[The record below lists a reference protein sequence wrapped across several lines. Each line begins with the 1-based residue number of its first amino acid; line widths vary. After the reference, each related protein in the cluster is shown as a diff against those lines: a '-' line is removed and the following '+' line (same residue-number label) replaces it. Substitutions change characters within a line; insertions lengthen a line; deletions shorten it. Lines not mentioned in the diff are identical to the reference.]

1 MNRLNKQKVKKPKLN
16 EYLFPLEIQ
25 EKRVN
30 DAYIY
35 IPIKEKHHVSQTKKL
50 ITKTIQKHF
59 KESENDEFAMQKKR
73 TEKYLSMK
81 STFDNYMLLTPSE
94 RRKMNI
100 SNMRGYQYDKNAR
113 LLYSFEDNCVYKV
126 TEDPIMNKIVI
137 IRKENIPFTDIQK
150 RAVFDSPTKYKPISP
165 YRLKWPSTPLDV
177 AGNEIVIRMDDQ
189 FNNLSASLENV
200 TESFNQASANIN
212 NLAQQFNNIVA
223 PQQNVNVPVV
233 APTTTEDD
241 QQRRVYYRDDG
252 FKPIG
257 DHYSGRKYVMYGK
270 TPYQNLLDKGYVQE
284 NNYLYNP
291 ATEKQQIVATQN
303 VNQQIGVSNEL
314 IERLDYLI
322 TSIDQNTLVNSLGDI
337 MNTIVQVEQHL
348 GATCETLRN
357 SVNQQLASLEGYYKE
372 FANSYLAIQDRNENE
387 EKEMSNIVNAIKSL
401 ATSVNDHFD
410 VFANK
415 LETLDLDVKIP
426 PVKIE
431 QSGQITFDKI
441 LEEFS
446 KKYQSIIQ
454 QQQAIYN
461 DLLTN
466 MKSEMQNYENT
477 QLATITG
484 RLENAIYHIT
494 ENQNIF
500 NTSITNIASTIT
512 NETLAIRNTITNE
525 NNATRTLMNENTMS
539 IADELNT
546 TSSVLG
552 NIIQSENESTR
563 QSNYDN
569 AVNLA
574 RVINQGNEHIATNM
588 IGGIDYLTRMMM
600 DQQRFTQQLITDG
613 FENLNNYSE
622 QIFNTYRMLLDRPII
637 NMTIQNYIPR
647 QLIEGINYISALT
660 PAYNPL
666 QITDADYSII
676 NNPQQIQQDVYIFAE
691 FLQPRVNDVGFKN
704 FAREAGFTGLFN
716 AFRIRGFEPIFNN
729 FFMNMK
735 NPSYNFTDEELREII
750 NKINAFGLKNT
761 SEMYNKQIEG
771 LCDYIGLIEDIPDAN
786 TAIIPYTST

>member
-1 MNRLNKQKVKKPKLN
+1 
-16 EYLFPLEIQ
+16 
-25 EKRVN
+25 
-30 DAYIY
+30 
-35 IPIKEKHHVSQTKKL
+35 
-50 ITKTIQKHF
+50 
-59 KESENDEFAMQKKR
+59 
-73 TEKYLSMK
+73 
-81 STFDNYMLLTPSE
+81 
-94 RRKMNI
+94 
-100 SNMRGYQYDKNAR
+100 
-113 LLYSFEDNCVYKV
+113 
-126 TEDPIMNKIVI
+126 
-137 IRKENIPFTDIQK
+137 
-150 RAVFDSPTKYKPISP
+150 
-165 YRLKWPSTPLDV
+165 
-177 AGNEIVIRMDDQ
+177 
-189 FNNLSASLENV
+189 
-200 TESFNQASANIN
+200 
-212 NLAQQFNNIVA
+212 
-223 PQQNVNVPVV
+223 
-233 APTTTEDD
+233 
-241 QQRRVYYRDDG
+241 
-252 FKPIG
+252 
-257 DHYSGRKYVMYGK
+257 
-270 TPYQNLLDKGYVQE
+270 
-284 NNYLYNP
+284 
-291 ATEKQQIVATQN
+291 
-303 VNQQIGVSNEL
+303 
-314 IERLDYLI
+314 
-322 TSIDQNTLVNSLGDI
+322 
-337 MNTIVQVEQHL
+337 
-348 GATCETLRN
+348 
-357 SVNQQLASLEGYYKE
+357 
-372 FANSYLAIQDRNENE
+372 
-387 EKEMSNIVNAIKSL
+387 
-401 ATSVNDHFD
+401 
-410 VFANK
+410 
-415 LETLDLDVKIP
+415 
-426 PVKIE
+426 
-431 QSGQITFDKI
+431 
-441 LEEFS
+441 
-446 KKYQSIIQ
+446 
-454 QQQAIYN
+454 
-461 DLLTN
+461 
-466 MKSEMQNYENT
+466 MQNYENT